1 MAKLLVPTLI
11 LLMALSVQ
19 ISNAQKDSVVINQF
33 NEQNQRSGVWEEYYE
48 DGSVKETGSYVEG
61 EKDGLWKAYYP
72 GGNLKHEITYESG
85 AARGPARFYYQDG
98 TLWEEGYWN
107 ETHWVGE
114 YNLYH
119 ANGQKFYEWQYNDQ
133 GRRTGEQKY
142 YHQNGQLQ
150 YAGEWENGSI
160 QGEVEVFNEDGQLTE
175 KRQYANGSFQTSKVI
190 TTRPISDDENANKK
204 ILPFYGTGHYILQSL
219 DGFKV
224 KEGYFRDG
232 VLQDG
237 KHYIY
242 NKKDSVI
249 KIRIVENG
257 KYRAP

>member
-1 MAKLLVPTLI
+1 MTKLLTHTI
-11 LLMALSVQ
+11 FMLMVLAVQ
-19 ISNAQKDSVVINQF
+19 IATAQRESVAINQI
-33 NEQNQRSGVWEEYYE
+33 NEQNQRTGPWEVYFE
-48 DGSVKETGSYVEG
+48 DGTVKETGIYLEG

-72 GGNLKHEITYESG
+72 GGSLKHEITYEKG
-85 AARGPARFYYQDG
+85 VARGPARFYYKDG

-142 YHQNGQLQ
+142 FHQNGQLQ
-150 YAGEWENGSI
+150 YAGEWQNGSI
-160 QGEVEVFNEDGQLTE
+160 QGEVEVYNDSGEMTE
-175 KRQYANGSFQTSKVI
+175 TRQYANGTFQKSKII
-190 TTRPISDDENANKK
+190 TQRPASDEENSEKE
-204 ILPFYGTGHYILQSL
+204 ILPFYGTGNFILQSL

-242 NKKDSVI
+242 NEKDSVI
-249 KIRIVENG
+249 KVRIVENG

>member
-1 MAKLLVPTLI
+1 MTKLLNHTIFI
-11 LLMALSVQ
+11 LMLFFVQ
-19 ISNAQKDSVVINQF
+19 ATIAQQDSITSNQLNDRGQKT
-33 NEQNQRSGVWEEYYE
+33 GVWKIYY
-48 DGSVKETGSYVEG
+48 DNDSIKETGHYLEG
-61 EKDGLWKAYYP
+61 QKNGLWKAFYRS
-72 GGNLKHEITYESG
+72 GNLKHEITFEDG
-85 AARGPARFYYQDG
+85 VARGPARFYYKDG

-119 ANGQKFYEWQYNDQ
+119 ANGQKFYEWQYNNL

-142 YHQNGQLQ
+142 YHENGQLQ
-150 YAGEWENGSI
+150 YAGEWQNGSI
-160 QGEVEVFNEDGQLTE
+160 RGEVEVFNEAGEMVE
-175 KRQYANGSFQTSKVI
+175 KRHYADGSFQTSKVI
-190 TTRPISDDENANKK
+190 TTRPVSDQENTNKK

-237 KHYIY
+237 KHYFY
-242 NKKDSVI
+242 NEKDSVI
-249 KIRIVENG
+249 KIRVVENG
-257 KYRAP
+257 KYQN